1 MPLGLLAPLVLAG
14 LALVLGPVAIHMLR
28 RARTRPLE
36 FPSLRFLRET
46 PIFARALAA
55 PDRLLLL
62 ALRIAFVALVVFAF
76 ARPVWLGTAEPGQ
89 AVAVLLDASASMR
102 RPEARDAALAEAR
115 RALEALGA
123 ADRVRVGAFDTSLT
137 WLSEAGDRASAE
149 AALARYEPGYGRA
162 SAREPLAE
170 AGRWLAAQPSSGRR
184 LVVVSDLQVSN
195 GPWPAAGV
203 DSSVGVEVR
212 QVPNTFET
220 RFVAA
225 ARVETTGAAPR
236 VLAGL
241 VTASPD
247 VRRVEDVAAD
257 LAGGGASGL
266 RVEPADGGLRLAVTG
281 ADGFDADDA
290 RYVVMPP
297 AGDVAVLD
305 PGGARPYLAA
315 ATSAVDV
322 ADAAAPSAL
331 GSASRA
337 LVSQRAVDSPNALEA
352 LDAWVRAGGQAV
364 VFAAGAAEWR
374 FPAVTPE
381 ASPTGGLVRIG
392 ARDGDDELD
401 RALAG
406 AQVEAA
412 RTVAPAP
419 DDRILL
425 RAADGRVLAVRRAY
439 GSGAVTVVGFDPE
452 PRSAPVVH
460 SAVFPSLVAWLL
472 DPDAPHEAEVGDRVG
487 GAPTVEPGIVA
498 SPVGPVAVNVPLVE
512 SEPAM
517 SAGGASLVREA
528 ADAGPRAGALEAA
541 EARQQLWRFLLVA
554 AALVALVELSVALR
568 ARRAHG

>member
-1 MPLGLLAPLVLAG
+1 
-14 LALVLGPVAIHMLR
+14 MLR
-28 RARTRPLE
+28 RARTRPLD
-36 FPSLRFLRET
+36 FPSLQFLRET

-62 ALRIAFVALVVFAF
+62 ALRIAFVALVVLAF

-115 RALEALGA
+115 RALEALAA
-123 ADRVRVGAFDTSLT
+123 ADRVRVGAFDTSLM

-162 SAREPLAE
+162 AASEPLAE
-170 AGRWLAAQPSSGRR
+170 AGRWLAAQPSSGCR

-195 GPWPAAGV
+195 GPWSAAGV
-203 DSSVGVEVR
+203 DSSVGVEIR
-212 QVPNTFET
+212 QVPNAFET
-220 RFVAA
+220 RFVSA
-225 ARVETTGAAPR
+225 ARVETTGAVR

-247 VRRVEDVAAD
+247 IRRVEDVAAD

-266 RVEPADGGLRLAVTG
+266 RVEPADGGLRLSVTG
-281 ADGFDADDA
+281 ADAFDADDA

-297 AGDVAVLD
+297 AGGVAVLD

-315 ATSAVDV
+315 ATTAVDV

-337 LVSQRAVDSPNALEA
+337 LVSQRAVNSVDALEA

-364 VFAAGAAEWR
+364 VFAAGAAQWP
-374 FPAVTPE
+374 FPAAMPE

-401 RALAG
+401 RALGG

-412 RTVAPAP
+412 RSVAHEP

-439 GSGAVTVVGFDPE
+439 GNGAVTVVGFDPE
-452 PRSAPVVH
+452 PRSAPLVH

-472 DPDAPHEAEVGDRVG
+472 DPDAPHEVEVGDRVG
-487 GAPTVEPGIVA
+487 GAPAVEPGIVA
-498 SPVGPVAVNVPLVE
+498 SAAGPIAVNVPLVE

-517 SAGGASLVREA
+517 SASSASLAREA
-528 ADAGPRAGALEAA
+528 MDAGPRAGALEAA